1 MYQLLEEGHP
11 HELWRAGD
19 YWTKEDVEF
28 FRAHLDLED
37 SLLARHMKRSE
48 GAIISR
54 RRSEDPFGVF
64 DYETAWLKRL
74 HECEKRAYILDA
86 LRQAEKTAKEEA
98 RLAEETRV
106 LEQLEY
112 EITILDCRNAVR
124 WS

>member
-1 MYQLLEEGHP
+1 MYELLEEGHP
-11 HELWRAGD
+11 YELCRAGD
-19 YWTKEDVEF
+19 YWTKADVEF
-28 FRAHLDLED
+28 FKHNLDLED

-54 RRSEDPFGVF
+54 RRLEDPFGVF

-74 HECEKRAYILDA
+74 HECEKRAYILDE

-98 RLAEETRV
+98 CLAEETRV

-112 EITILDCRNAVR
+112 EILKTDCRNAVR

>member
-1 MYQLLEEGHP
+1 MYELLEEGHP
-11 HELWRAGD
+11 YELCRAGD
-19 YWTKEDVEF
+19 SWSEEDVEF
-28 FRAHLDLED
+28 FKHNLDLED

-74 HECEKRAYILDA
+74 HECEKRAYIREAA
-86 LRQAEKTAKEEA
+86 LEEA
-98 RLAEETRV
+98 ALAE
-106 LEQLEY
+106 LEY

-124 WS
+124 RS